1 MVMPLGNE
9 ERPQTTCW
17 ATYLLIAANV
27 AAFAATAARPEATLI
42 AAAATP
48 YEITHGVDI
57 VAPFLFQPEPAAAGD
72 ADAPAADPVVIEQ
85 APGPH
90 PIGLTVLSAMFLH
103 ASLVH
108 LLGNMLFLFIFGRRI
123 EEAFGR
129 PTFLASYLACGVVG
143 TLAQVAAVPDSL
155 TPILGASGAIAGVM
169 GAYLVWFPRDR
180 VRVLF
185 LNVVATVPASGVIL
199 CWIAVQLLRSQFLS
213 RAVAQEGHVAYLSHL
228 GGAAAGVLVGLL
240 VRAARRGPAAA

>member
-9 ERPQTTCW
+9 ERPASTSW
-17 ATYLLIAANV
+17 ATYLLIAANL
-27 AAFAATAARPEATLI
+27 AAFAATATRPESTLI

-57 VAPFLFQPEPAAAGD
+57 VGPFRYQPEPTAAGGEPT
-72 ADAPAADPVVIEQ
+72 ADAAPIVIDQ
-85 APGPH
+85 APGPR
-90 PIGLTVLSAMFLH
+90 PIGLTVVSAMFLH
-103 ASLVH
+103 ANLVH

-129 PTFLASYLACGVVG
+129 PTFLGFYLACGVVG

-185 LNVVATVPASGVIL
+185 LNVVALVPASGVIG
-199 CWIAVQLLRSQFLS
+199 CWIAVQLVRGRFLTG
-213 RAVAQEGHVAYLSHL
+213 AVAQEGHVAYLSHL
-228 GGAAAGVLVGLL
+228 GGAAAGALGGLWIR
-240 VRAARRGPAAA
+240 VARRDPRPR